1 MRGWRKYVLFA
12 ALVAPIL
19 LLRGFGA
26 AYPIAD
32 TIRLSFTNLSVL
44 GGTNEYVGLENFRE
58 LWDDYVVREAVR
70 FTAVFVLLSTLLE
83 LVLGLVVAL
92 LLNAS
97 FRGRR
102 VARAINLIPWAIPTI
117 VAAYAF
123 QWILDDQFGLV
134 PNLVDAVSGVQILP
148 LVGATEA
155 QISLIL
161 VNVWKNT
168 PFIAIVFLAGLQ
180 GVPEELYEAA
190 KVDGASAWQRFRGVT
205 VPMMLPLIVVMG
217 MFFVVWQL
225 ASFDL
230 IFGLTAGGPGNAT
243 TVLSLRIFQEGLQF
257 FEFGMAAA
265 LSVVLLLMVAIV
277 GLVGVVL
284 FRRVEVRL

>member
-1 MRGWRKYVLFA
+1 VLFA

>member
-26 AYPIAD
+26 AYPIVD

-134 PNLVDAVSGVQILP
+134 PNIVDGVSGAQILP

-190 KVDGASAWQRFRGVT
+190 KVDGAGAWQRFRGVT

>member
-1 MRGWRKYVLFA
+1 
-12 ALVAPIL
+12 
-19 LLRGFGA
+19 
-26 AYPIAD
+26 
-32 TIRLSFTNLSVL
+32 VL

-58 LWDDYVVREAVR
+58 LWDDYVVRESVR

-134 PNLVDAVSGVQILP
+134 PNIVDGVSGVQILP